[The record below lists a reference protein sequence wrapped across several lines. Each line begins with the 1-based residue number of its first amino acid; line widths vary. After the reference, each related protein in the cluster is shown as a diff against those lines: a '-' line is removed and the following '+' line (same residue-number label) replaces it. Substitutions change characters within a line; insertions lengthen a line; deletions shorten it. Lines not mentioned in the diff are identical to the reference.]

1 MMQRFFQQTRQPI
14 PPLVQSIEEARQEWK
29 FAQELFRTVPVDCD
43 LIDYAIY
50 MMQAT
55 EKRYMF
61 LLKQAKQEGV
71 RCDTVQ
77 LAQS

>member
-1 MMQRFFQQTRQPI
+1 MMNNFFYQTKQPI
-14 PPLVQSIEEARQEWK
+14 PPLVQSIEQARQEWK

-43 LIDYAIY
+43 LVDYAIY

-61 LLKQAKQEGV
+61 LLKQARKEGL
-71 RCDTVQ
+71 RCEVVPLVQ
-77 LAQS
+77 S

>member
-1 MMQRFFQQTRQPI
+1 MMKKFFYQTKQPI
-14 PPLVQSIEEARQEWK
+14 PPLVQSIEQARQEWK

-43 LIDYAIY
+43 LVDYAIY

-61 LLKQAKQEGV
+61 LLKQARKEGL
-71 RCDTVQ
+71 RCEVVPLVQ
-77 LAQS
+77 S